1 MFVNIATMKH
11 PDRKCDIFRRHIA
24 ENIYIEDLVEVV
36 GYGLRRGSQ
45 IQLSTPDSDST
56 ANRQPSMSLVKA
68 VARARGWYEQIV
80 NGKISTVRELAQK
93 CNLPRRYVR
102 RILTCAILSP
112 RIIEALLIGQHRRN
126 LTLDE
131 TLASVSLDWR
141 KQEER
146 ILR

>member
-1 MFVNIATMKH
+1 MG
-11 PDRKCDIFRRHIA
+11 
-24 ENIYIEDLVEVV
+24 EDTRPGDAPPTNAGSVLTLVVSFQV
-36 GYGLRRGSQ
+36 YRRGSQ
-45 IQLSTPDSDST
+45 IQLSTPDSDLT
-56 ANRQPSMSLVKA
+56 ADRQPATSLVKA
-68 VARARGWYEQIV
+68 VARAHCWYEQIV
-80 NGKISTVRELAQK
+80 TGKISTVRELAQK

-102 RILTCAILSP
+102 RILNCAILSP
-112 RIIEALLIGQHRRN
+112 KIIEALLTGQHRRN